1 LVVAVLEHQMAKDQM
16 VLLPFSALLLLLLAE
31 LMLTVEVAEGKAP
44 LAKMAV
50 QVEEEEHLVLVVLV
64 D

>member
-1 LVVAVLEHQMAKDQM
+1 M